1 MFSRTDF
8 IETEDVLMNTKFIS
22 AKSTCA
28 LLAIAA
34 ALSISACTEDDKNVE
49 STMYEK
55 EASKTDKMQAQ
66 DNAPTELKAE
76 PMTQAEAKEVSIND
90 SVTLKGSIIFKEL
103 EGGFFAFITENGDR
117 FTLHG
122 LDKKYHQNG
131 LIVEIEGV
139 TKPEMMTITQF
150 GTVLE
155 VQNVKVLDTSK
166 VINRV
171 EIQ

>member
-1 MFSRTDF
+1 MKIRTYK
-8 IETEDVLMNTKFIS
+8 TK
-22 AKSTCA
+22 APYT
-28 LLAIAA
+28 LLILAA
-34 ALSISACTEDDKNVE
+34 ALSISACTEEDKKVE

-55 EASKTDKMQAQ
+55 ENAKTDKMKAQ
-66 DNAPTELKAE
+66 ENAPTELKAE
-76 PMTQAEAKEVSIND
+76 PVTQAEAKEVSVND
-90 SVTLKGSIIFKEL
+90 SVTLKGSIIYKEL
-103 EGGFFAFITENGDR
+103 EGGFFAFITESGDR

-122 LDKKYHQNG
+122 LDEKYHQNG

-155 VQNVKVLDTSK
+155 VHNVKVLDTSK

-171 EIQ
+171 ETQ

>member
-1 MFSRTDF
+1 MKIKTY
-8 IETEDVLMNTKFIS
+8 K
-22 AKSTCA
+22 AKAPYT
-28 LLAIAA
+28 LLILAA
-34 ALSISACTEDDKNVE
+34 ALSISACTEEDKTVE

-55 EASKTDKMQAQ
+55 ENAKTDKMKAQ
-66 DNAPTELKAE
+66 ENAPTELKAE
-76 PMTQAEAKEVSIND
+76 PVTQAEAKEVSVND
-90 SVTLKGSIIFKEL
+90 SVTLKGSIIYKEL
-103 EGGFFAFITENGDR
+103 EGGFFAFITESGDR

-122 LDKKYHQNG
+122 LDEDYHQNG

-155 VQNVKVLDTSK
+155 VLNVKVLDTSK

-171 EIQ
+171 ETQ

>member
-1 MFSRTDF
+1 MTIRTYK
-8 IETEDVLMNTKFIS
+8 TK
-22 AKSTCA
+22 APYT
-28 LLAIAA
+28 LLILAA
-34 ALSISACTEDDKNVE
+34 ALSISACTEEDKKVE

-55 EASKTDKMQAQ
+55 EDAKTDKIKAQ
-66 DNAPTELKAE
+66 ENAPTELKAE
-76 PMTQAEAKEVSIND
+76 PMTQAEAKEVSVND
-90 SVTLKGSIIFKEL
+90 SVTLKGSIIYKEL
-103 EGGFFAFITENGDR
+103 EGGFFAFITESGDR

-122 LDKKYHQNG
+122 LDEDYHQNG

-155 VQNVKVLDTSK
+155 VLNVKVLDTSK

-171 EIQ
+171 ETQ

>member
-1 MFSRTDF
+1 MTIRTYK
-8 IETEDVLMNTKFIS
+8 TK
-22 AKSTCA
+22 APYT
-28 LLAIAA
+28 LLILAA
-34 ALSISACTEDDKNVE
+34 ALSISACTEEDKKVE

-55 EASKTDKMQAQ
+55 EDAKTDKIKAQ
-66 DNAPTELKAE
+66 ENAPTELNAE
-76 PMTQAEAKEVSIND
+76 PMTQAEAKEVSVND
-90 SVTLKGSIIFKEL
+90 SVTLKGSIIYKEL
-103 EGGFFAFITENGDR
+103 EGGFFAFITESGDR

-122 LDKKYHQNG
+122 LDEDYHQNG

-155 VQNVKVLDTSK
+155 VLNVKVLDTSK

-171 EIQ
+171 ETQ

>member
-1 MFSRTDF
+1 MTIRTYK
-8 IETEDVLMNTKFIS
+8 TK
-22 AKSTCA
+22 APYT
-28 LLAIAA
+28 LLILAA
-34 ALSISACTEDDKNVE
+34 ALSISACTEEDKKVE

-55 EASKTDKMQAQ
+55 EDAKTDKIKAQ
-66 DNAPTELKAE
+66 ENAPTELKAE
-76 PMTQAEAKEVSIND
+76 PMTQAEAKEVSVND
-90 SVTLKGSIIFKEL
+90 SVTLKGSIIYKEL
-103 EGGFFAFITENGDR
+103 EGGFFAFITESGDR

-122 LDKKYHQNG
+122 LDEDYHQNG

-155 VQNVKVLDTSK
+155 VLNIKVLDTSK

-171 EIQ
+171 ETQ

>member
-1 MFSRTDF
+1 MKIKTY
-8 IETEDVLMNTKFIS
+8 K
-22 AKSTCA
+22 AKAPFT
-28 LLAIAA
+28 LLILAA
-34 ALSISACTEDDKNVE
+34 ALNISACTEDDKKVE

-55 EASKTDKMQAQ
+55 EGPKTEKMKAQ
-66 DNAPTELKAE
+66 EDAPTELEAE
-76 PMTQAEAKEVSIND
+76 PVTQAEAKEVSVND
-90 SVTLKGSIIFKEL
+90 SVTLKGSIIYKEL
-103 EGGFFAFITENGDR
+103 EGGFFAFITESGDR

-122 LDKKYHQNG
+122 LDEDYHQNG

-155 VQNVKVLDTSK
+155 VREVKVLDASK

-171 EIQ
+171 EVQ

>member
-1 MFSRTDF
+1 MTISTYK
-8 IETEDVLMNTKFIS
+8 TK
-22 AKSTCA
+22 APYT
-28 LLAIAA
+28 LLILAA
-34 ALSISACTEDDKNVE
+34 ALSISACTEEDKKVE

-55 EASKTDKMQAQ
+55 ENAKTDKMKAQ
-66 DNAPTELKAE
+66 ENAPTELKAE
-76 PMTQAEAKEVSIND
+76 PMTQAEAKEVSVND
-90 SVTLKGSIIFKEL
+90 SVTLKGSIIYKEL
-103 EGGFFAFITENGDR
+103 EGGFFAFITESGDR

-122 LDKKYHQNG
+122 LDEEYHQNG

-155 VQNVKVLDTSK
+155 VLNVKVLDTSK

-171 EIQ
+171 ETQ

>member
-1 MFSRTDF
+1 MKIRTYK
-8 IETEDVLMNTKFIS
+8 TK
-22 AKSTCA
+22 APYT
-28 LLAIAA
+28 LLILAA
-34 ALSISACTEDDKNVE
+34 ALSISACKEEDKKEE

-55 EASKTDKMQAQ
+55 EDAKTEKMKAQ
-66 DNAPTELKAE
+66 ENAPTELKAE
-76 PMTQAEAKEVSIND
+76 PMTQAEAKEVSVND
-90 SVTLKGSIIFKEL
+90 SVTLKGSIIYKEL
-103 EGGFFAFITENGDR
+103 EGGFFAFITESGDR

-122 LDKKYHQNG
+122 LDEDYHQNG

-155 VQNVKVLDTSK
+155 VLNVKVLDTSK

-171 EIQ
+171 ETQ

>member
-1 MFSRTDF
+1 MKIRTYK
-8 IETEDVLMNTKFIS
+8 TK
-22 AKSTCA
+22 APYT
-28 LLAIAA
+28 LLILAA
-34 ALSISACTEDDKNVE
+34 ALSISACTEEDKKVE

-55 EASKTDKMQAQ
+55 ENAKTDKMKAQ
-66 DNAPTELKAE
+66 ENAPTELKAE
-76 PMTQAEAKEVSIND
+76 PVTQAEAKEVSVND
-90 SVTLKGSIIFKEL
+90 SVTLKGSIIYKEL
-103 EGGFFAFITENGDR
+103 EGGFFAFITESGDR

-122 LDKKYHQNG
+122 LDEEYHQNG

-155 VQNVKVLDTSK
+155 VHNVKVLDTSK

-171 EIQ
+171 ETQ

>member
-1 MFSRTDF
+1 MTIRTYK
-8 IETEDVLMNTKFIS
+8 TK
-22 AKSTCA
+22 APST
-28 LLAIAA
+28 LLILAA
-34 ALSISACTEDDKNVE
+34 ALSISACTEEDKKVE

-55 EASKTDKMQAQ
+55 EDAKTDKIKAQ
-66 DNAPTELKAE
+66 ENAPTELKAE
-76 PMTQAEAKEVSIND
+76 PMTQAEAKEVSVND
-90 SVTLKGSIIFKEL
+90 SVTLKGSIIYKEL
-103 EGGFFAFITENGDR
+103 EGGFFAFITESGDR

-122 LDKKYHQNG
+122 LDEDYHQNG

-155 VQNVKVLDTSK
+155 VLNIKVLDTSK

-171 EIQ
+171 ETQ

>member
-1 MFSRTDF
+1 MK
-8 IETEDVLMNTKFIS
+8 TKMIS
-22 AKSTCA
+22 TKAPHA
-28 LLAIAA
+28 LLVLT
-34 ALSISACTEDDKNVE
+34 ALLSLSACTEEDKNVE

-55 EASKTDKMQAQ
+55 QEPKTDKMKAQ
-66 DNAPTELKAE
+66 ENLPTELKAE
-76 PMTQAEAKEVSIND
+76 PVTQAEAKEVSLND
-90 SVTLKGSIIFKEL
+90 SVTLKGSIIYKEL
-103 EGGFFAFITENGDR
+103 EGGFFAFITEDGDR

-122 LDKKYHQNG
+122 LDKEYHQNG

-155 VQNVKVLDTSK
+155 VLNVKVLDTSK

-171 EIQ
+171 ETQ

>member
-1 MFSRTDF
+1 MTISTYK
-8 IETEDVLMNTKFIS
+8 TK
-22 AKSTCA
+22 APYT
-28 LLAIAA
+28 LLILAA
-34 ALSISACTEDDKNVE
+34 ALSISACTEEDKKVE

-55 EASKTDKMQAQ
+55 EDAKTDKIKAQ
-66 DNAPTELKAE
+66 ENSPTELKAE
-76 PMTQAEAKEVSIND
+76 PMTQAEAKEVSVND
-90 SVTLKGSIIFKEL
+90 SVTLKGSIIYKEL
-103 EGGFFAFITENGDR
+103 EGGFFAFITESGDR

-122 LDKKYHQNG
+122 LDEDYHQNG

-155 VQNVKVLDTSK
+155 VLNVKVLDTSK

-171 EIQ
+171 ETQ

>member
-1 MFSRTDF
+1 MKIRTYK
-8 IETEDVLMNTKFIS
+8 TK
-22 AKSTCA
+22 APYT
-28 LLAIAA
+28 LLILAA
-34 ALSISACTEDDKNVE
+34 ALSISACTEEDKKVE

-55 EASKTDKMQAQ
+55 ENAKTDKLKAQ
-66 DNAPTELKAE
+66 ENAPTELKAE
-76 PMTQAEAKEVSIND
+76 PVTQAEAKEVSVND
-90 SVTLKGSIIFKEL
+90 SVTLKGSIIYKEL
-103 EGGFFAFITENGDR
+103 EGGFFAFITESGDR

-122 LDKKYHQNG
+122 LDEEYHQNG

-155 VQNVKVLDTSK
+155 VHNVKVLDTSK

-171 EIQ
+171 ETQ

>member
-1 MFSRTDF
+1 MTIRTYK
-8 IETEDVLMNTKFIS
+8 TK
-22 AKSTCA
+22 APYT
-28 LLAIAA
+28 LLILAA
-34 ALSISACTEDDKNVE
+34 ALSISACTEEDKKVE

-55 EASKTDKMQAQ
+55 EDAKTEKMKAQ
-66 DNAPTELKAE
+66 ENAPTELKAE
-76 PMTQAEAKEVSIND
+76 PMTQAEAKEVSVND
-90 SVTLKGSIIFKEL
+90 SVTLKGSIIYKEL
-103 EGGFFAFITENGDR
+103 EGGFFAFITESGDR

-122 LDKKYHQNG
+122 LDEDYHQNG

-155 VQNVKVLDTSK
+155 VLNVKVLDTSK

-171 EIQ
+171 ETQ

>member
-1 MFSRTDF
+1 MKIKTY
-8 IETEDVLMNTKFIS
+8 K
-22 AKSTCA
+22 AKAPFT
-28 LLAIAA
+28 LLILAA
-34 ALSISACTEDDKNVE
+34 ALNISACTEDDKKVE

-55 EASKTDKMQAQ
+55 EGPKTEKMKAQ
-66 DNAPTELKAE
+66 EDAPTELKAE
-76 PMTQAEAKEVSIND
+76 PVTQAEAVEASIKE
-90 SVTLKGSIIFKEL
+90 SVTLKGSIIYKEL
-103 EGGFFAFITENGDR
+103 EGGFFAFITESGDR

-122 LDKKYHQNG
+122 LDEDYHQNG

-155 VQNVKVLDTSK
+155 VREVKVLDASK

-171 EIQ
+171 EVQ

>member
-1 MFSRTDF
+1 MKIKTY
-8 IETEDVLMNTKFIS
+8 K
-22 AKSTCA
+22 AKAPFT
-28 LLAIAA
+28 LLILAA
-34 ALSISACTEDDKNVE
+34 ALNISACTEDDKKVE

-55 EASKTDKMQAQ
+55 EGPKTEKMKAQ
-66 DNAPTELKAE
+66 EDAPTELKAE
-76 PMTQAEAKEVSIND
+76 PVTQAEAVEASIKE
-90 SVTLKGSIIFKEL
+90 SVTLKGSIIYKEL
-103 EGGFFAFITENGDR
+103 EGGFFAFITESGDR

-122 LDKKYHQNG
+122 LDEDYHQNG

>member
-1 MFSRTDF
+1 MKIR
-8 IETEDVLMNTKFIS
+8 NYKTK
-22 AKSTCA
+22 APYT
-28 LLAIAA
+28 LLILAA
-34 ALSISACTEDDKNVE
+34 ALSISACTEEDKTVE

-55 EASKTDKMQAQ
+55 ENAKTEKMNAQ
-66 DNAPTELKAE
+66 ENAPTELKAE
-76 PMTQAEAKEVSIND
+76 PVTQAEAKEVSVND
-90 SVTLKGSIIFKEL
+90 SVTLKGSIIYKEL
-103 EGGFFAFITENGDR
+103 EGGFFAFITESGDQ

-122 LDKKYHQNG
+122 LDEDYHQNG

-155 VQNVKVLDTSK
+155 VLNVKVLDTSK

-171 EIQ
+171 ETQ